1 MFVEIRDTG
10 IVYAPTGFV
19 NQAQLRQDVDAAI
32 QSLSPEE
39 VVHVA
44 YLIGDDST
52 DEPSI
57 FFRIVLTDAVSI
69 EDRLGDVSWRVETT
83 LLNSV
88 RPIENWDL
96 TP

>member
-19 NQAQLRQDVDAAI
+19 NQAKLRQDVDAAI